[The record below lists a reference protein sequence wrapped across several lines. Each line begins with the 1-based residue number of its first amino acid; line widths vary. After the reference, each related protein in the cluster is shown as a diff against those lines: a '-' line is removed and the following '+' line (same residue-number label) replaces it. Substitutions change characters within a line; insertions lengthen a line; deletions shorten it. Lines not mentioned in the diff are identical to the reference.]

1 MMKQNPDIAIAK
13 YHSVFEPNF
22 PSTLDEAI
30 EAGKKFYKDYLI
42 CSKEGKINELCRDIE
57 KKHFVT
63 TREASKAGYP
73 DCPNGDY
80 WLTNSV
86 EAMMLCVL
94 YNKKLN

>member
-1 MMKQNPDIAIAK
+1 MMKQSPDIAIAK
-13 YHSVFEPNF
+13 YHSEFVL

-42 CSKEGKINELCRDIE
+42 CSEEEKINELCRDIE

-80 WLTNSV
+80 ELTNSV